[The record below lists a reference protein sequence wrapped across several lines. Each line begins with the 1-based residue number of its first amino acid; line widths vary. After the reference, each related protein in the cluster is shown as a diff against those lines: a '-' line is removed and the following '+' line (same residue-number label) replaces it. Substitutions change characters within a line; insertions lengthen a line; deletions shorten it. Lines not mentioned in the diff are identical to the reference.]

1 MKTEGPAGP
10 SVFLYPCK
18 MLIALTGGIGSGK
31 TTVAARWV
39 ELGAHEIDADILA
52 REVVE
57 PSTEGLAAVVERF
70 GKEILFAD
78 GSLDRGALAKVA
90 FADDQSRKD
99 LEAILHPRIQRLAA
113 QRVKGLGG
121 VMVYTIPLLAETNSK
136 LEFDRVVTVSC
147 DEAVRIDRLVTLRG
161 MSKEEAIG
169 RISAQASDAERE
181 AKADTVINS
190 NCSMDELISR
200 ADEVFATFS

>member
-1 MKTEGPAGP
+1 
-10 SVFLYPCK
+10 

-70 GKEILFAD
+70 GQDILLAD

-113 QRVKGLGG
+113 ERVKGLGG
-121 VMVYTIPLLAETNSK
+121 VIVYTIPLLAETNSK

-161 MSKEEAIG
+161 MSKEEAMG
-169 RISAQASDAERE
+169 RITAQASDAERE
-181 AKADTVINS
+181 AKADTVIDS
-190 NCSMDELISR
+190 NCPMDELISR

>member
-1 MKTEGPAGP
+1 
-10 SVFLYPCK
+10 

-70 GKEILFAD
+70 GKEILLAD

-90 FADDQSRKD
+90 FADGQSRKD

-113 QRVKGLGG
+113 ERVKGLGG
-121 VMVYTIPLLAETNSK
+121 VIVYTIPLLAETNSK

-161 MSKEEAIG
+161 MSKEEAMG

-181 AKADTVINS
+181 AKADTVIDS
-190 NCSMDELISR
+190 NCPMDELISR

>member
-1 MKTEGPAGP
+1 
-10 SVFLYPCK
+10 

-39 ELGAHEIDADILA
+39 ELGAREIDADLLA

-57 PSTEGLAAVVERF
+57 PSTEGLAEIVERF
-70 GKEILFAD
+70 GKEILLAD

-113 QRVKGLGG
+113 ERVKGLGG
-121 VMVYTIPLLAETNSK
+121 VIVYTIPLLAETNSK

-161 MSKEEAIG
+161 MSKEEAMG
-169 RISAQASDAERE
+169 RIVAQASDAERE
-181 AKADTVINS
+181 AKADTVIDS
-190 NCSMDELISR
+190 NCPMDELISR

>member
-1 MKTEGPAGP
+1 
-10 SVFLYPCK
+10 

-39 ELGAHEIDADILA
+39 ELGAREIDADLLA

-57 PSTEGLAAVVERF
+57 PSTEGLAEIVERF
-70 GKEILFAD
+70 GKEILLAD

-113 QRVKGLGG
+113 ERVKGLGG
-121 VMVYTIPLLAETNSK
+121 VIVYTIPLLAETNSK

-161 MSKEEAIG
+161 MSKEEAMG
-169 RISAQASDAERE
+169 RIVAQASDAERE
-181 AKADTVINS
+181 ARADTVIDS
-190 NCSMDELISR
+190 NCPMDELISR

>member
-1 MKTEGPAGP
+1 
-10 SVFLYPCK
+10 

-39 ELGAHEIDADILA
+39 KLGAHEIDADILA

-57 PSTEGLAAVVERF
+57 PSSEGLAAVVERF
-70 GKEILFAD
+70 GKEILLAD

-90 FADDQSRKD
+90 FADDESRKD

-113 QRVKGLGG
+113 ERVKGLGG
-121 VMVYTIPLLAETNSK
+121 VIVYTIPLLAETNSK

-161 MSKEEAIG
+161 MSKEEAMG
-169 RISAQASDAERE
+169 RITAQATDAERE
-181 AKADTVINS
+181 AKADTVIDS
-190 NCSMDELISR
+190 NCPMDELISR

>member
-1 MKTEGPAGP
+1 
-10 SVFLYPCK
+10 

-39 ELGAHEIDADILA
+39 ELGAREIDADLLA

-57 PSTEGLAAVVERF
+57 PSTEGLAEIVERF
-70 GKEILFAD
+70 GKEILLAD

-113 QRVKGLGG
+113 ERVKGLGG
-121 VMVYTIPLLAETNSK
+121 VIVYTIPLLAETNSK

-161 MSKEEAIG
+161 MSKEEAMG
-169 RISAQASDAERE
+169 RITAQASDAERE
-181 AKADTVINS
+181 AKADTVIDS
-190 NCSMDELISR
+190 NCPMDELISR

>member
-1 MKTEGPAGP
+1 
-10 SVFLYPCK
+10 

-39 ELGAHEIDADILA
+39 KLGAHEIDADILA

-57 PSTEGLAAVVERF
+57 PSSEGLAAVVERF
-70 GKEILFAD
+70 GKEILLAD

-113 QRVKGLGG
+113 ERVKGLGG
-121 VMVYTIPLLAETNSK
+121 VIVYTIPLLAETNSK

-161 MSKEEAIG
+161 MSKEEAMG

-181 AKADTVINS
+181 AKADTVIDS
-190 NCSMDELISR
+190 NCPMDELISR